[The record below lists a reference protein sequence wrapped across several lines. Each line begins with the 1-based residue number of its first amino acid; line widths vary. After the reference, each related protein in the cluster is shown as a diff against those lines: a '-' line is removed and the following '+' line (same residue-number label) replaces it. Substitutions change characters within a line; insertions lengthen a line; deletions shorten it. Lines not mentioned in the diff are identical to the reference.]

1 MVVTVLAGL
10 ALLLTG
16 CGAHYD
22 FVIHDNETADL
33 TYIMWDSSGL
43 PLITRESC
51 TEKKLE
57 KSTPLPKNVEAN
69 YTYTSHNGHPAC
81 QVTAKSV
88 PLNDLQTDVWTIKH
102 QDGKYVFDLSPDA
115 LSRLGE
121 DDSRSSSQGAAG
133 GMKVSIAVTFPGE
146 VTKSNGRNDDNKVTW
161 DNVLESPE
169 APHAEGGDGKFHLQW
184 WMIAAASA
192 AALLLWQLADH
203 ANSRRWYELT
213 RELAPVLLRSQYLGE
228 IAQIP
233 AESLTIYCQALQQR
247 IDRNDPQQLATLARC
262 YNRDNQYPIAA
273 DIYARARKLAPN
285 DAALALDYAQTSL
298 FAHPDRPMP
307 PDIETIL
314 RAQSGQNPLAKILL
328 AAGYTQSGKKN
339 LAAPLWGE
347 LRRELAPEHP
357 LSRLTPADS
366 DTPSANTAN
375 APTIT
380 VHIHPD
386 TLASLP
392 PTALPYTGWTTATP
406 CTSSATGAR
415 TAKSC
420 ATPTAHAR

>member
-1 MVVTVLAGL
+1 M
-10 ALLLTG
+10 LL
-16 CGAHYD
+16 
-22 FVIHDNETADL
+22 
-33 TYIMWDSSGL
+33 
-43 PLITRESC
+43 
-51 TEKKLE
+51 
-57 KSTPLPKNVEAN
+57 
-69 YTYTSHNGHPAC
+69 
-81 QVTAKSV
+81 
-88 PLNDLQTDVWTIKH
+88 
-102 QDGKYVFDLSPDA
+102 
-115 LSRLGE
+115 
-121 DDSRSSSQGAAG
+121 
-133 GMKVSIAVTFPGE
+133 
-146 VTKSNGRNDDNKVTW
+146 
-161 DNVLESPE
+161 
-169 APHAEGGDGKFHLQW
+169 
-184 WMIAAASA
+184 ASA
-192 AALLLWQLADH
+192 CALLLWQLADH

-247 IDRNDPQQLATLARC
+247 IDRSDPQQLATLARC

-273 DIYARARKLAPN
+273 DI

-357 LSRLTPADS
+357 LYRLIPADS

-386 TLASLP
+386 TLTSLP
-392 PTALPYTGWTTATP
+392 PTARLYVSASLPGERMPLAVRATAPALTQTLQLTDRDSMTGESLGSRPQLTYRAILSADGNVSGQRLAEKEHTA
-406 CTSSATGAR
+406 SGNATL
-415 TAKSC
+415 TLEL
-420 ATPTAHAR
+420 P